1 MTDYHVWC
9 HFFFNSTNRCQF
21 GRNHYS
27 IHTTLTLFS
36 LALPESFVCFVVS
49 TSVTSTLWLCTTSCC
64 PTKSDRLLS
73 NMNKTINNVAIRIN
87 ATYND
92 EFRFQ
97 CVVIFTQNCLILFKF
112 LFFLLTAFGL
122 AQAFLCS
129 LQLCPRANAKIVDH
143 PRHFSWETESH
154 PLASLTSDGWNFMYD
169 MRSMRFFWQPSLLA
183 IFHFKNWKPMTM
195 SEARPLAQRDHFPL
209 FARILFICLL
219 DWHFYVASLVRLA
232 SIQLYEY
239 RWITEKNAEIILVIS
254 LMFFFFDSQSPRSRK
269 CRLFVFLF

>member
-112 LFFLLTAFGL
+112 LFFCSRRLVWHKLSCALYNCVRELTLKLLTTRGTFPERLNLIRSL
-122 AQAFLCS
+122 AWPVTDGISCTICGRCDFSGSPLCWPFS
-129 LQLCPRANAKIVDH
+129 ISKIENRWRWAK
-143 PRHFSWETESH
+143 R
-154 PLASLTSDGWNFMYD
+154 
-169 MRSMRFFWQPSLLA
+169 
-183 IFHFKNWKPMTM
+183 
-195 SEARPLAQRDHFPL
+195 
-209 FARILFICLL
+209 
-219 DWHFYVASLVRLA
+219 VRLRREITFHC
-232 SIQLYEY
+232 SREY
-239 RWITEKNAEIILVIS
+239 Y
-254 LMFFFFDSQSPRSRK
+254 
-269 CRLFVFLF
+269 LFVYLTGIFMLLL